1 MLPRLARHGVEL
13 HLAEGHGVDQVEVEE
28 RRAGKTSFFS
38 CSLMVESLPRSF
50 LVDGLVEAL
59 LGAER
64 SALQPLCLP
73 GERLRWLSL
82 EWLSALPGYVFPQ
95 YLGST

>member
-59 LGAER
+59 LGR
-64 SALQPLCLP
+64 GTQRPPTSMSA
-73 GERLRWLSL
+73 R
-82 EWLSALPGYVFPQ
+82 
-95 YLGST
+95 